1 MAKLQKKIFKDGY
14 GGYVE
19 FSNIVSSSVTN
30 PHSTFIQIISD
41 GVTHNR
47 WVNRYIDLDSIGPFK
62 LDALIYNYLDSIK
75 DELYETQ
82 WEAQMAYNNKK
93 FLNNLELQKKEIVD
107 WKDLPDWEELKLQGE
122 VTA

>member
-14 GGYVE
+14 DGYVE
-19 FSNIVSSSVTN
+19 FSNIVSSSLSN

-62 LDALIYNYLDSIK
+62 LDAQIYNYLDSIK
-75 DELYETQ
+75 DELYETP
-82 WEAQMAYNNKK
+82 EGAQMAYNNKK
-93 FLNNLELQKKEIVD
+93 FNEFID
-107 WKDLPDWEELKLQGE
+107 SELKRMKE
-122 VTA
+122 KEMVTA